1 MENEKKSLKVNVV
14 MCDMREISEE
24 VLKEHN
30 KININA
36 AIVLMSKESK
46 EIIARYDVSINSA
59 YVCEVEIDAEVKI
72 ENGKYQILPG
82 QKPTAATILMVNG
95 KLHIAPNTED
105 VLDSYTSII
114 VNGKVI
120 CPKSMSGNIANMQI
134 NGKIEFYPDN
144 AVILKNTFVLD
155 KVFMIRADESD
166 YYASGRVVI
175 LDNSL
180 DMKKLAEKK
189 VHFITPQALISES
202 LAEASVDLF
211 DKETEII
218 LLPDGCTFI
227 DDDVLFSERIL
238 RRYGNTLYINGDLT
252 FEANSESA
260 LKQLKYLNVNGT
272 VKILKTLQEAFE
284 EIDAIYDD
292 ILCVKGIIID
302 DKPSVSIDKE
312 VLERNLDDITICDC
326 AMVSLSEDI
335 PPEII
340 QERLQFR
347 DCAMVKCTPEQRSAV
362 ELISIDT
369 NITTSKDNKLF
380 DSLSTEN
387 TKSINSIQY
396 KF

>member
-1 MENEKKSLKVNVV
+1 MENEKKSLQVNAV

>member
-1 MENEKKSLKVNVV
+1 MENEKKSLQVNAV

-312 VLERNLDDITICDC
+312 VLERNLDGITICDC